1 MAMLKIEN
9 FDPNYADR
17 VEEDN
22 IINFVITNSE
32 CF

>member
-1 MAMLKIEN
+1 MALLKIE
-9 FDPNYADR
+9 DLSKLRLR